1 MFRQYRLGL
10 FDEPRVHCLLGEE
23 EGCGYRYH
31 GVSMKATSVQKV
43 PTVEKFA
50 HASAREFLQGKY
62 QMDRWN
68 VGMDMIVYR
77 DGQDSCGWHADD
89 TQNECLVVA
98 VVVEC
103 GSARRVCIRPNR
115 KPSTGAKRAGPLEE
129 GDEEIE
135 LHVGQGGEGGSE

>member
-1 MFRQYRLGL
+1 
-10 FDEPRVHCLLGEE
+10 
-23 EGCGYRYH
+23 
-31 GVSMKATSVQKV
+31 
-43 PTVEKFA
+43 
-50 HASAREFLQGKY
+50 
-62 QMDRWN
+62 MDRWN

-89 TQNECLVVA
+89 TQNERLVVA

-115 KPSTGAKRAGPLEE
+115 KPSTGAKRAGPLEV

-135 LHVGQGGEGGSE
+135 LKVGQGGESCQNVWRVRGHASSPTLRCQRCLRCALTRRPNLSLSSPAIISDAYDFDSPVHDGYEHSVPKGE